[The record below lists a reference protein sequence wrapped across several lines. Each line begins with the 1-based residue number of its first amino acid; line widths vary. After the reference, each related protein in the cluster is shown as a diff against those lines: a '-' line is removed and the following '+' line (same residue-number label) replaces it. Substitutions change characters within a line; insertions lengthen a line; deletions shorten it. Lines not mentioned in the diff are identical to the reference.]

1 MNTTIVAAAMLIV
14 TVAQPSSPASGA
26 PAAVDPCA
34 LLTKQEAATALGEAV
49 DEPKKIERAGSAGP
63 GSRVASCEY
72 TSAARHS
79 VQVIIRRFSTDSE
92 AMSVQVYKAAA
103 AKKERVPGIGDL
115 ACWNDPAHRE
125 LQVLKGATVLTIQI
139 NRDGNA
145 TEALTIVAKNAAA
158 RLVNP

>member
-1 MNTTIVAAAMLIV
+1 MNMKTMAAAMLIV
-14 TVAQPSSPASGA
+14 AGAQPASRA
-26 PAAVDPCA
+26 LAAVDPCA

-49 DEPKKIERAGSAGP
+49 GEPKKIERAGSAGP
-63 GSRVASCEY
+63 GSIVASCEY

-79 VQVIIRRFSTDSE
+79 VNLIVRRFSSDSE
-92 AMSVQVYKAAA
+92 AVSVQVYKAAA
-103 AKKERVPGIGDL
+103 AKKEGVPGIGDL
-115 ACWNDPAHRE
+115 ACWNDSSHRE

-145 TEALTIVAKNAAA
+145 TGALTIVAKNAAA

>member
-1 MNTTIVAAAMLIV
+1 MNIKTIAVALLIVAG
-14 TVAQPSSPASGA
+14 AQPASRA
-26 PAAVDPCA
+26 LAAVDPCA

-49 DEPKKIERAGSAGP
+49 GEPKKIERAGSAGP
-63 GSRVASCEY
+63 GSSVASCEY

-79 VQVIIRRFSTDSE
+79 VHVIVRRFSTDSE
-92 AMSVQVYKAAA
+92 ATSVQIYKAAA

-115 ACWNDPAHRE
+115 ACWNDSAHRE

-145 TEALTIVAKNAAA
+145 TEALTIVGKNAAA
-158 RLVNP
+158 RLGDTK

>member
-1 MNTTIVAAAMLIV
+1 MNTTILTAAMLIAA
-14 TVAQPSSPASGA
+14 VAQPTSPVPRA

-49 DEPKKIERAGSAGP
+49 GEPKKIERAGSAGP
-63 GSRVASCEY
+63 GSSVASCEY

-79 VQVIIRRFSTDSE
+79 VQVIVRRFASDSE
-92 AMSVQVYKAAA
+92 AMSVQIYKTAA

-115 ACWNDPAHRE
+115 ACWNDPSHRE

-145 TEALTIVAKNAAA
+145 TEALTTVAKNAAA
-158 RLVNP
+158 RVGNP